1 MIFVTFFLMILY
13 NNYRNKENNANTEK
27 EKGDKM
33 TKIHY
38 YKGYAIDKPEG
49 CEMWNIH
56 EIKDDVIDWCFCV
69 SFAENIKSAKI
80 TIDAII
86 EENL

>member
-1 MIFVTFFLMILY
+1 
-13 NNYRNKENNANTEK
+13 
-27 EKGDKM
+27 M

-49 CEMWNIH
+49 CTIWNIH
-56 EIKDDVIDWCFCV
+56 EADAEGRIDWCFSV
-69 SFAENIKSAKI
+69 GHVYNLKEGRN

-86 EENL
+86 EEKEKEILK